1 MVLWKVCMCTCRVFS
16 LFTTESVFHR
26 GNFDCGDWCCIFWTA
41 TFTTGGFFFYLVA
54 LTAITVAPCKMK
66 AQRRISILY
75 SERWNFEWKI
85 LTVSCAINEPSELV
99 PDTVRQVPDG
109 IWSGRFGAVLVH
121 SHNSRQGTVDS
132 PTPPSTASAAT
143 AIFGRMRF
151 PCPNSSEDGV
161 WWMIAF

>member
-1 MVLWKVCMCTCRVFS
+1 MEGMHVHVQGVQS
-16 LFTTESVFHR
+16 FHR
-26 GNFDCGDWCCIFWTA
+26 WIGVSPWKLRLWWLVLYLLDGYFHYWRVLPLSCRFDCDCRCSLQNRKIQ
-41 TFTTGGFFFYLVA
+41 
-54 LTAITVAPCKMK
+54 K
-66 AQRRISILY
+66 RICILY
-75 SERWNFEWKI
+75 SERWNYEWKI

-99 PDTVRQVPDG
+99 TNTVRQVPDG

-121 SHNSRQGTVDS
+121 SHNSRQGAVDS